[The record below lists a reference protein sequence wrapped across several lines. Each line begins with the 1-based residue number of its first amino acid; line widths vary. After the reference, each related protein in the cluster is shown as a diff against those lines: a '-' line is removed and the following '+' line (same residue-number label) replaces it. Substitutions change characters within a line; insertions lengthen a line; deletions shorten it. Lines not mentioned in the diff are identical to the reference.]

1 MPTVDEQLL
10 ADLKAKLQ
18 ITWDDA
24 ETNRVLTLSVK
35 NGKRYFN
42 ELCETEF
49 TFAEGSK
56 EHELLIERCRYDWNN
71 AIDEFEQ
78 NFRPVLSRLI
88 MDVAI
93 QQYEEAKADEQT
105 NT

>member
-1 MPTVDEQLL
+1 MQTTDEQLL

-24 ETNRVLTLSVK
+24 ETNRILTLSIK
-35 NGKRYFN
+35 NSKRYFT
-42 ELCETEF
+42 ELCETKF
-49 TFAEGSK
+49 TFAEGST
-56 EHELLIERCRYDWNN
+56 EHELLMERCRYDWNN
-71 AIDEFEQ
+71 AIDEFEP
-78 NFRPVLSRLI
+78 NFKRDLSRLI

-105 NT
+105 NS